1 MGCGPTRPRRRTGTA
16 VVYRH
21 APPPYRNVRLLL
33 DICQGL
39 GLGAASGVRPFLPA
53 LLTGALASG
62 DLGVDFDGTDYR
74 FLESPVWLLIMAILL
89 VVTLLLRAVLESTAF
104 EASLAGVAIG
114 IGALLF
120 AGTLADHGYAA
131 WPGLLAG
138 AAVALLAQTSS
149 RDLIARVGKRL
160 DPAARGALPVYF
172 EGAAVVIAGASILV
186 PPVSLLAIA
195 FLAWLLLG
203 GHRRKGE
210 RFAGLRILR

>member
-1 MGCGPTRPRRRTGTA
+1 MRSERTRLGPPGWA

-21 APPPYRNVRLLL
+21 APPPYRNVRLIL

-62 DLGVDFDGTDYR
+62 DVGVDFDGTKYH
-74 FLESPVWLLIMAILL
+74 FLESPVWLLIVAILL
-89 VVTLLLRAVLESTAF
+89 VVSLLLRAVLESPAF
-104 EASLAGVAIG
+104 EASLAGIAIG

-131 WPGLLAG
+131 WPGLVAG
-138 AAVALLAQTSS
+138 AAVAVLAQASS
-149 RDLIARVGKRL
+149 RDLMARAGRRL
-160 DPAARGALPVYF
+160 DREARGALPIYF
-172 EGAAVVIAGASILV
+172 EGAAVVIAGASVLA

-195 FLAWLLLG
+195 LLVWLLVG
-203 GHRRKGE
+203 GQRRAGE
-210 RFAGLRILR
+210 RYAGLRILR